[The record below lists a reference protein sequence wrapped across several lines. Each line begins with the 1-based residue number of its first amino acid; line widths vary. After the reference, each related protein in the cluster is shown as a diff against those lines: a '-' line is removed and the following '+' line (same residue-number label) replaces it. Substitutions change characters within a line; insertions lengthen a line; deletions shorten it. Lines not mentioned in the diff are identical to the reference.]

1 MIVLHNMYAVYQ
13 EVQHSILVRYRCLLE
28 TCGITD
34 DDVLFGVE
42 SIMNWYF
49 SALKFSDAVDVVWRC
64 LSEVFEDY

>member
-13 EVQHSILVRYRCLLE
+13 EVQHSILVRYRCLWE
-28 TCGITD
+28 ICGITDD

-49 SALKFSDAVDVVWRC
+49 SAPKFSDGVDVVWRC
-64 LSEVFEDY
+64 LSE